1 MGQAASPAS
10 KSLEVS
16 QSSIVEDSS
25 LETVR
30 EEGQQNISSCGAYY
44 KTHILSCC
52 PSKIP
57 GLHANFPCLHS
68 EKQSSEPG
76 QAGQG
81 ISPVEK
87 ASPRGLNV
95 LCYIIFL
102 GTFEWGIVIPTL
114 FPLLKRMNGE
124 EIHFGI
130 MIGTF
135 SVTRMLCQPL
145 IGALG
150 DRLDFKAL
158 LCSCLGLSVV
168 GGALYALA
176 DSPWLLFTAR
186 VICGLGASS
195 TPLLFAWTARAL
207 KGIEEVGA
215 AQVRLNTVR
224 SLGILIGPFS
234 STILFLLPEQGFF
247 NQLNSSGWVI
257 CIVNLVG
264 IILCRRFV
272 DHVALPEENK
282 LSDIE
287 NEKNNHSSVSIWKT
301 PAIWI
306 CLSFQVITAL
316 LLAIL
321 EVLPPLVLDKEFQIQ
336 PWGTSV
342 VFGGAS
348 FIVLGLFTG
357 TAFFGHHWSRRSIIS
372 VGVGATTA
380 GGIWAFTSWLDGL
393 SFIEFVLP
401 WLILI
406 AVPPV
411 LIRTPAR
418 VLYTSHVPQR
428 MQGWMQGISEGLF
441 SFANFLG
448 PILGSHLVGKDGL
461 SGIRYWMLVMVLLE
475 FCLVAFGFPGLKPG
489 MELHQ

>member
-1 MGQAASPAS
+1 MQQGSSS

-16 QSSIVEDSS
+16 QSIGEDSS

-30 EEGQQNISSCGAYY
+30 EG
-44 KTHILSCC
+44 
-52 PSKIP
+52 
-57 GLHANFPCLHS
+57 PCRS
-68 EKQSSEPG
+68 EKQSELG
-76 QAGQG
+76 QVGQG
-81 ISPVEK
+81 ISPLEK

-95 LCYIIFL
+95 LCYVIFL

-130 MIGTF
+130 IIGTF

-150 DRLDFKAL
+150 DHLDFKPL
-158 LCSCLGLSVV
+158 LWSCLGLSVV

-176 DSPWLLFTAR
+176 DSPWLLFTGR
-186 VICGLGASS
+186 VICGMGASS

-215 AQVRLNTVR
+215 AQVRLNTAR
-224 SLGILIGPFS
+224 SLGTLIGPFS

-247 NQLNSSGWVI
+247 NQLSSAGWVI
-257 CIVNLVG
+257 CIVNLFG
-264 IILCRRFV
+264 IILCLRYV
-272 DHVALPEENK
+272 DHVAFPEENK
-282 LSDIE
+282 LNDIE
-287 NEKNNHSSVSIWKT
+287 KNEKNNHSSVSIWKT

-306 CLSFQVITAL
+306 CLSFQVITAF

-321 EVLPPLVLDKEFQIQ
+321 EVLPPIVLDKEFQIQ
-336 PWGTSV
+336 SWGTSV
-342 VFGGAS
+342 LFGVTS
-348 FIVLGLFTG
+348 LIVLGLFTG
-357 TAFFGHHWSRRSIIS
+357 TAFFGHHWSHRSIMS
-372 VGVGATTA
+372 VGVGAITA
-380 GGIWAFTSWLDGL
+380 GGTWAFASWLDGL

-401 WLILI
+401 WLLLI
-406 AVPPV
+406 AIPPV

-418 VLYTSHVPQR
+418 VLYTSHLAQR
-428 MQGWMQGISEGLF
+428 MQGRMQGISEGLF

-461 SGIRYWMLVMVLLE
+461 SGIRYWMLVMVFLE
-475 FCLVAFGFPGLKPG
+475 FCLVAFGFHRLKPG
-489 MELHQ
+489 MQLHQ